1 MPDLQIFTHPLPE
14 DPTRSFITSLRLIL
28 RLTEHKALR
37 QGRDKEWEKLFL
49 EELEEYVSN
58 LGGEVVLG
66 VDFDD
71 FTPEPG
77 RSYFIWGTLK
87 LYFPVEHAP
96 ILSFPSEIVAHNG
109 KWLVVQD
116 SQANRDYIK
125 SRLTVLTPFNGG
137 RFVVSFPDTF

>member
-1 MPDLQIFTHPLPE
+1 MQIFTHPLPE
-14 DPTRSFITSLRLIL
+14 DSTRSFITSLRLVL

-37 QGRDKEWEKLFL
+37 QEKDKEWEELFL
-49 EELEEYVSN
+49 KELEEYTSN
-58 LGGEVVLG
+58 LGGEVVLD

-87 LYFPVEHAP
+87 LFFPIEHAP
-96 ILSFPSEIVAHNG
+96 TLSFPSELVSHNG
-109 KWLVVQD
+109 KGLVISD
-116 SQANRDYIK
+116 SQVNRDYIK
-125 SRLTVLTPFNGG
+125 TRLSVLTPLGDG